1 MKGIRQ
7 IELQCTQ
14 KCKTGCSTS
23 IQNAYNSFVC
33 RVTLSFVGL
42 LYLGGL
48 WKIITILQ
56 FWRLIILFKHMCVLP
71 YDTAQY
77 LIDLPRYNEL
87 HIDHWT
93 KYLICQI
100 ILCISNWWSQTVI
113 MSLLYHT
120 RFKIPLVLACLY
132 ILFLKNIVFLDK
144 GLAMP
149 IKHVL
154 CYTT

>member
-1 MKGIRQ
+1 MKGIWQ
-7 IELQCTQ
+7 IELQCT
-14 KCKTGCSTS
+14 KKGKTGCSTS

-33 RVTLSFVGL
+33 RVTLSFVG
-42 LYLGGL
+42 LGGL

-77 LIDLPRYNEL
+77 LIDLPRYNL
-87 HIDHWT
+87 LYIDHWT

-100 ILCISNWWSQTVI
+100 ILCISNWWSQPVI
-113 MSLLYHT
+113 MSLLHHT
-120 RFKIPLVLACLY
+120 RFKISLVLACMY
-132 ILFLKNIVFLDK
+132 ILFLKNIVILDK